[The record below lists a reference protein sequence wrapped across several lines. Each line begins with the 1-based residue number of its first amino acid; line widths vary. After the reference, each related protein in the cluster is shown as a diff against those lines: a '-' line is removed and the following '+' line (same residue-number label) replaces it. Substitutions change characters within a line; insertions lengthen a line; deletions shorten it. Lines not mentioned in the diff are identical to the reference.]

1 MNGGVA
7 IFMLIASQCIGYGFA
22 GLLYEICVKPSQ
34 ALWPSKI
41 PVASV
46 FQALHL
52 EGLGSKRTRF
62 YWYLFTFMF
71 VVSFFAQ
78 SAPGLHSSEAMV
90 VRDPSAVDLPL
101 AWRIVHRL
109 SH

>member
-71 VVSFFAQ
+71 VVRLVN
-78 SAPGLHSSEAMV
+78 GLTG
-90 VRDPSAVDLPL
+90 
-101 AWRIVHRL
+101 
-109 SH
+109 SHIGLC

>member
-1 MNGGVA
+1 MSFADSLISSAYLHVVCLYSDNKMNGGVA

-22 GLLYEICVKPSQ
+22 GLLYDICVKPSQ

-52 EGLGSKRTRF
+52 EGLGSKRVKF
-62 YWYLFTFMF
+62 YWGVFIFMF
-71 VVSFFAQ
+71 VVS
-78 SAPGLHSSEAMV
+78 SDCLKSRV
-90 VRDPSAVDLPL
+90 
-101 AWRIVHRL
+101 
-109 SH
+109 